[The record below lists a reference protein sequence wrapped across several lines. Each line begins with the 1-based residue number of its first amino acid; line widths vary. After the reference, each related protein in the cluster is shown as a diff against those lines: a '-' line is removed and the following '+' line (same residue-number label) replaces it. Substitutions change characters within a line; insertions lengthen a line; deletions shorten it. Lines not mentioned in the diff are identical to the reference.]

1 MRYAICL
8 LILLSATLVFS
19 ETKTSAVKKFFSPLP
34 LPDGALREPIPDRG
48 PEQPVPV
55 PDLASLKWEWRPTV
69 TLPAFKIVESTRED
83 SNIDVFVLSSVGGGI
98 SYQKLKFDDET
109 QRWKSIF
116 SWSPLTVLLA
126 GNLNDPDTSLDLSLA
141 TTLGFVNNLFM
152 IGAGYDF
159 GRVEDRSRFFG
170 LLSVGIN
177 FNN

>member
-1 MRYAICL
+1 MRYTVCL
-8 LILLSATLVFS
+8 LIFLSCSLVFS

-34 LPDGALREPIPDRG
+34 PPDRALREPIPDTG
-48 PEQPVPV
+48 PEQPEPV
-55 PDLASLKWEWRPTV
+55 AGLASTKWEWRPTV

-83 SNIDVFVLSSVGGGI
+83 SKIDVFVLSSVGGGI

-116 SWSPLTVLLA
+116 SWSPITVLLA
-126 GNLNDPDTSLDLSLA
+126 GNLNDTDSPLDLSLA

-152 IGAGYDF
+152 IGAGYDL

-170 LLSVGIN
+170 LLSIGIN